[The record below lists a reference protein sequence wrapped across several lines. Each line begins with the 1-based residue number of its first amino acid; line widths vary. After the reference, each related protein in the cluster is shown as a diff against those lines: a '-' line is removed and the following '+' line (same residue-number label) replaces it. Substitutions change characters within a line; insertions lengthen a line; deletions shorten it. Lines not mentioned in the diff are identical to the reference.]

1 MSAGPSDGAALDHR
15 AVERRAGE
23 VDARLAEL
31 ELLPDATA
39 RDKAVRA
46 VRALLELYGE
56 GLDRVMSTV
65 YAVDPALPARLAAD
79 PFISHLLL
87 MHDLHPVPVEE
98 RVLAALDE
106 VRPYLESHGGNVE
119 LLRIE
124 GGVVHLRM
132 QGSCKGCP
140 SSAMTLKDAIEDA
153 IRKAAPDVL
162 AVEADQPQSHEEPA
176 LVTLTAM
183 PTAAVG

>member
-1 MSAGPSDGAALDHR
+1 MADHR

-31 ELLPDATA
+31 ESLPDTSA
-39 RDKAVRA
+39 RDTGLGA

-56 GLDRVMSTV
+56 GLDRVMA
-65 YAVDPALPARLAAD
+65 AVHAADPALPARLAAD

-98 RVLAALDE
+98 RVLGALEE

-119 LLRIE
+119 LLGIDD
-124 GGVVHLRM
+124 GVVHLRM
-132 QGSCKGCP
+132 QGSCHGCP
-140 SSAMTLKDAIEDA
+140 SSAMTLKTAIEEA

-162 AVEADQPQSHEEPA
+162 AVHAGEADRHDEPR
-176 LVTLTAM
+176 LVALTAR
-183 PTAAVG
+183 PAAVG